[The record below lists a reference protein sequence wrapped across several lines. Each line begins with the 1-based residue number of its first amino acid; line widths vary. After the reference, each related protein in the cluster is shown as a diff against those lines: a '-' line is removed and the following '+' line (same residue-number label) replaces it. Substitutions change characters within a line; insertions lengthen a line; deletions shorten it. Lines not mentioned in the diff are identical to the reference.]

1 MSVSVCVLRT
11 TRAVVFDL
19 DVGHSETV
27 ALTQVTRGQV
37 VFAVL
42 AAHRCAS
49 VVVALPITA
58 AGSRET
64 VRLRHAARTQQT
76 SLGHARIYVYICTQ
90 KNTTLIPYNSRH
102 FSRDCGRVAVPCLGP
117 AALAVAGAAA
127 GASRGVRKRGHG
139 GLALYPQRLH
149 DSHY

>member
-37 VFAVL
+37 VFTVL

-49 VVVALPITA
+49 VVVTLPITA

-64 VRLRHAARTQQT
+64 VRLRHATRTQQT

-90 KNTTLIPYNSRH
+90 KHNTHSIQLQT
-102 FSRDCGRVAVPCLGP
+102 F
-117 AALAVAGAAA
+117 
-127 GASRGVRKRGHG
+127 
-139 GLALYPQRLH
+139 
-149 DSHY
+149 